1 MHLGILTATTTESD
15 FYPNLKELKK
25 QAEAR
30 GHRVTLLKNG
40 EFQLLVRQGRSLL
53 FYNGEP
59 FDAKSFD
66 IVLNRISV
74 RDKSTAD
81 YYVINEFTRAGV
93 KLFNEPQAI
102 EKARNKLWT
111 LQLLSELNIPLTS
124 SLIVRRH
131 EDLAMVET
139 VFKFPV
145 IIKNI
150 FGSLGSSTLLA
161 YDFSQLKSTFD
172 YLWNINRND
181 VLLIQEFVRTADLSI
196 SDFRV
201 FMLGDEVAGVMQR
214 TSSNGDFRA
223 NYSRGAGIEPAELT
237 AVEID
242 YCQKIMRKFGLQIAG
257 LDFIRT
263 ADGPVFLEVN
273 SNPGLDGIRQVS
285 RRKGGDILSSILDFC
300 EKMIAVKNTL

>member
-15 FYPNLKELKK
+15 FYPNLKELKHI
-25 QAEAR
+25 AEAR

-40 EFQLLVRQGRSLL
+40 EFQLLVEQGRTQM
-53 FYNGEP
+53 FYNNTP
-59 FDAKSFD
+59 FDAADFD
-66 IVLNRISV
+66 VVLNRISV

-81 YYVINEFTRAGV
+81 YYVVNEFIRNGV

-111 LQLLSELNIPLTS
+111 LQLLSELNIPLTR

-131 EDLAMVET
+131 EELAMVEKI
-139 VFKFPV
+139 FKFPV

-172 YLWNINRND
+172 YLWNINRNE

-201 FMLGDEVAGVMQR
+201 FMLGVEVAGVMQR

-237 AVEID
+237 ALEVD
-242 YCQKIMRKFGLQIAG
+242 YCQKIMRKFGLNIAG

-285 RRKGGDILSSILDFC
+285 RRKGKDILISIIDFC
-300 EKMIAVKNTL
+300 EKFTVKE